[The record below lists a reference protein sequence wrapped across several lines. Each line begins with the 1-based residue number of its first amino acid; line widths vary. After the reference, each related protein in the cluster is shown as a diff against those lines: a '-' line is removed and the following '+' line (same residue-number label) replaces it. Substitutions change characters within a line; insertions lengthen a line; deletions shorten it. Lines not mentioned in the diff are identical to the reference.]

1 MGIKDHRGTPKQF
14 KVMFYVPEILN
25 LDFFYFDLW
34 DWWVAVFVVITSFLF
49 CFYQENDE
57 KKRIGPGPLPV
68 PGSLHHVNKLS
79 FVPRDLNALFLKEQR
94 KLKKIRENSTREG
107 EGG

>member
-14 KVMFYVPEILN
+14 KIMILEILN

-49 CFYQENDE
+49 GFYQENDE
-57 KKRIGPGPLPV
+57 KKRPGPG
-68 PGSLHHVNKLS
+68 G
-79 FVPRDLNALFLKEQR
+79 
-94 KLKKIRENSTREG
+94 
-107 EGG
+107 